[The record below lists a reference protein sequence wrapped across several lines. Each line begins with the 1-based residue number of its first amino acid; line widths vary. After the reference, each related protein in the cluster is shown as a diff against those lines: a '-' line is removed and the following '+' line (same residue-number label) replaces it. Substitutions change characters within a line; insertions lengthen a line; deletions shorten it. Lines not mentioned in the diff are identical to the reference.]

1 MEFKAPS
8 QTSAMKSVETA
19 TRRLSGLRVRRSIQE
34 EGIIESVMVVNRVV
48 YVIAR
53 RLKESMTSDTDHPYV
68 SLFNNDR
75 HVREEALSPFEL
87 LIPVSNIDLAIA
99 SAKPEELLGKY
110 VLVSVLKGRAMRAEF
125 IGDISST
132 SQSPLQLA
140 RAALENARSI
150 AGVATRIEESKKA
163 KDFLKDQYNLTDE
176 QLTLIGMTL
185 EQFKGKVI
193 RVEGDATY
201 DRDTA
206 QKLEHEVIIESHNLI
221 ANTNQE
227 PMKTKNCHLP
237 VTIFSAR

>member
-8 QTSAMKSVETA
+8 QTSAMRSVETA
-19 TRRLSGLRVRRSIQE
+19 TRRLSGLRIRRSLQE
-34 EGIIESVMVVNRVV
+34 EGIIESVMVVNRVL

-53 RLKESMTSDTDHPYV
+53 RVKSSMTTDTDHSYQ

-87 LIPVSNIDLAIA
+87 LIPVSNIDLAVTTV
-99 SAKPEELLGKY
+99 KPEELLGKY
-110 VLVSVLKGRAMRAEF
+110 VSVSVLKGRAVKAEY
-125 IGDISST
+125 IGDLSGP

-140 RAALENARSI
+140 RAALENARSL
-150 AGVATRIEESKKA
+150 AGVATRIEENEKA
-163 KDFLKDQYNLTDE
+163 RDFLKTQYNLTDD
-176 QLTLIGMTL
+176 QLTLIGMSL
-185 EQFKGKVI
+185 EEFKGKVI
-193 RVEGDATY
+193 KVEGDATY

-206 QKLEHEVIIESHNLI
+206 NKLEHEVIIESHDLI
-221 ANTNQE
+221 ANTNKE